1 MSGDSTSPNIM
12 YLRTHAAYLW
22 ILSLEQTSALSAGS
36 HSHASLGALF
46 WSVACLV
53 VAFSCCWTELG
64 TWLLHDS
71 WLLWWLGHKSLRL
84 GLEAP
89 VLCLP
94 VSSACAKKN
103 LQHLSPMI
111 WYWILAHSDVHRH
124 HTMFSLGPSRSCL
137 SWQASL
143 WGNEAMTGIESPGYH
158 DNPTVT
164 ATAK

>member
-111 WYWILAHSDVHRH
+111 LDISSFRCAQTSHHVQPWTFKILPV
-124 HTMFSLGPSRSCL
+124 L
-137 SWQASL
+137 AS
-143 WGNEAMTGIESPGYH
+143 IIV
-158 DNPTVT
+158 TVRQ
-164 ATAK
+164 